1 MPETLKYVRPGERLD
16 MTELFRRL
24 IEDQR
29 DVRFHP
35 IAEEWIDIGNREDL
49 AWAERLFES
58 HEADD

>member
-1 MPETLKYVRPGERLD
+1 

-24 IEDQR
+24 IEDNR

-58 HEADD
+58 TEGDD